1 MLADVL
7 ADAMT
12 KNNNIK
18 GVIVDGHEIKISIYA
33 DDTTLIIDGSR
44 SSFQNSLQILEL
56 FSAILVLRLNYKKK
70 EKCFRLAQRREA
82 KKNCALKII

>member
-18 GVIVDGHEIKISIYA
+18 GVIVDGHEIKISLYA

-44 SSFQNSLQILEL
+44 SSFQNSLQVLEL
-56 FSAILVLRLNYKKK
+56 FSAILGLRLNY
-70 EKCFRLAQRREA
+70 Q
-82 KKNCALKII
+82 KKNRSALDWRKGGRRRKIVR